1 MTELIKVTEEN
12 GSKLVSA
19 RELHEFL
26 ESKQDFTTWIK
37 GRIDKYGFIENE
49 DFTLH
54 KFMVGKS
61 VAHNYIL
68 KMDMAKELSMV
79 ENNDKGTFKGIPA
92 TIWSPFAHSCGRACP
107 HAAVA
112 ASFPGFELPASVV
125 VTPDR
130 ATRSRQRHSP

>member
-12 GSKLVSA
+12 GNKLVSA

-79 ENNDKGTFKGIPA
+79 EYFINNKNIQVTTVG
-92 TIWSPFAHSCGRACP
+92 
-107 HAAVA
+107 
-112 ASFPGFELPASVV
+112 ELN
-125 VTPDR
+125 DR
-130 ATRSRQRHSP
+130 NK